1 MAVLNRKFNTVDF
14 SDPRAAA
21 LAVKQHALELGAD
34 SVGIGNIERWAGA
47 PLQLDPKQI
56 MPECKSIIGMVFRV
70 ERGSLRGIEEGT
82 YFSNYSAMG
91 YGGLTYVYMPMTVIN
106 LSRFIEDQDYEAIPM
121 GHQSDWRAIDNWG
134 NLRKNYSR
142 PVRPGQADPDV
153 MVHLRIAA
161 FLCGLGEIGFS
172 KMFLSP
178 LFGPRC
184 RIGIVLTDVELEPDP
199 IYDGPKLCN
208 RCMACVKACPG
219 NAFSTEKT
227 VKVNLAGHDVEWSDI
242 DISRCT
248 DCFRGI
254 ERTDAPQAD
263 PYLRMAGYENTVPG
277 NWSPFYH
284 RPDPVYKS
292 GQAICGSRGCTRA
305 CMISLENRGV
315 LENSFKQKFRRR
327 PTWQVDWG
335 RENETAPRSTGSND
349 NNDVD

>member
-1 MAVLNRKFNTVDF
+1 
-14 SDPRAAA
+14 
-21 LAVKQHALELGAD
+21 
-34 SVGIGNIERWAGA
+34 
-47 PLQLDPKQI
+47 
-56 MPECKSIIGMVFRV
+56 
-70 ERGSLRGIEEGT
+70 
-82 YFSNYSAMG
+82 
-91 YGGLTYVYMPMTVIN
+91 
-106 LSRFIEDQDYEAIPM
+106 
-121 GHQSDWRAIDNWG
+121 
-134 NLRKNYSR
+134 
-142 PVRPGQADPDV
+142 
-153 MVHLRIAA
+153 
-161 FLCGLGEIGFS
+161 
-172 KMFLSP
+172 
-178 LFGPRC
+178 
-184 RIGIVLTDVELEPDP
+184 
-199 IYDGPKLCN
+199 
-208 RCMACVKACPG
+208 MACVKACPG

-335 RENETAPRSTGSND
+335 RENETAPGSTDSKD